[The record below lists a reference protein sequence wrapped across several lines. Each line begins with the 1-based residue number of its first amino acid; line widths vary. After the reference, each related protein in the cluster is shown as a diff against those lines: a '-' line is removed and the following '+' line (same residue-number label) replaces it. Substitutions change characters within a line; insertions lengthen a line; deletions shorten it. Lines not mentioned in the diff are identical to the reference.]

1 MFYQERGDI
10 MRTFGEFISLKR
22 KEKRITLKAMAEEL
36 EISTPYMSDVEK
48 GRRYSFDLDKLEKIA
63 KILNMSEEEKNEMMD
78 LAGKQREEVAPDL
91 PEYINSTPAVSVA
104 LRKARDLNLGEKEW
118 YEFIEK
124 LENDERKD

>member
-1 MFYQERGDI
+1 
-10 MRTFGEFISLKR
+10 
-22 KEKRITLKAMAEEL
+22 
-36 EISTPYMSDVEK
+36 
-48 GRRYSFDLDKLEKIA
+48 
-63 KILNMSEEEKNEMMD
+63 MMD

>member
-1 MFYQERGDI
+1 

>member
-1 MFYQERGDI
+1 

-78 LAGKQREEVAPDL
+78 
-91 PEYINSTPAVSVA
+91 
-104 LRKARDLNLGEKEW
+104 
-118 YEFIEK
+118 
-124 LENDERKD
+124 

>member
-1 MFYQERGDI
+1 

-48 GRRYSFDLDKLEKIA
+48 GRRYSFDLDKLEKIS

>member
-1 MFYQERGDI
+1 

-78 LAGKQREEVAPDL
+78 LAGKQRKEVAPDL
-91 PEYINSTPAVSVA
+91 PEYINSTPAMSVA

>member
-1 MFYQERGDI
+1 
-10 MRTFGEFISLKR
+10 
-22 KEKRITLKAMAEEL
+22 MAEEL

>member
-1 MFYQERGDI
+1 

-63 KILNMSEEEKNEMMD
+63 KILNMSEDEKNEMMD

>member
-1 MFYQERGDI
+1 

-22 KEKRITLKAMAEEL
+22 KEKRITLKDMAEEL

>member
-1 MFYQERGDI
+1 

-78 LAGKQREEVAPDL
+78 LASKQREEVAPDL